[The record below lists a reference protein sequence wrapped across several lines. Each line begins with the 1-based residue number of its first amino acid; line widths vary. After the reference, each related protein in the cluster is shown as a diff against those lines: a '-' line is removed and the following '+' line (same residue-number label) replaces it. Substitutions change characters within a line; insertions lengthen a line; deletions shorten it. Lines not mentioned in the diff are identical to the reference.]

1 MKLRIGVV
9 MGTLG
14 HRGTLETLEST
25 LYSQFS
31 GSKVKF
37 SWTLLQNCIKN
48 VTKFYVK
55 IPDKSGG
62 GEEEE
67 RGKGKERKV
76 VGYTSV

>member
-1 MKLRIGVV
+1 M
-9 MGTLG
+9 
-14 HRGTLETLEST
+14 
-25 LYSQFS
+25 
-31 GSKVKF
+31 KF

-48 VTKFYVK
+48 VTISDVK

-67 RGKGKERKV
+67 RAKGKERKV